1 MELGVGIVIGAM
13 VASAAWWSHVR
24 SLNGVISDLKD
35 IGSDAKAAQAKA
47 AMVAGQGISAV
58 KGTISSSS

>member
-13 VASAAWWSHVR
+13 VASAAWWIHVR

-35 IGSDAKAAQAKA
+35 VSSDAKTA
-47 AMVAGQGISAV
+47 VAAV
-58 KGTISSSS
+58 KTKV